1 MVERFEQF
9 SALISTAYR
18 LVQKLEREEMEKYG
32 LKGALAQYLLVMSH
46 HPEGIT
52 AAQLCDA
59 CDQDKAAVSRVISEM
74 EAKGLLV
81 RLGEKEQAYRALL
94 MLTDAGKQAAAFVA
108 ERASVAVVKAN
119 EGLSDAHRKIFYT
132 ALERIAANLQKIC
145 EDGIPED

>member
-32 LKGALAQYLLVMSH
+32 LKGARAQYLLVMSH

-59 CDQDKAAVSRVISEM
+59 CDKDKAAVSRVISEM

>member
-59 CDQDKAAVSRVISEM
+59 CDKDKAAVSRVISEM